1 MKKKLLSLVLAGAMV
16 ASTSVSAFADTVV
29 DKNEGTANVNITG
42 SVDANNGNSPTGTIS
57 VSVPTALSFSVNKDG
72 EVRGGNITIA
82 NNGVDTVDV
91 TAVKFYDKTPTSK
104 ITAKTPNGFTAES
117 QERSNVVLSIGGNQS
132 ERAYFKSEET
142 LADDNNGIYNV
153 AGDKKVD
160 GITIS
165 SITGG
170 NTDVLNLGGFAGKL
184 NLTND
189 DGNAGITDSFVLTL
203 KITKANK

>member
-29 DKNEGTANVNITG
+29 DKNEGTANVTITG

-72 EVRGGNITIA
+72 EVSGGNITIA

-104 ITAKTPNGFTAES
+104 ITAKIPTEFTAANE
-117 QERSNVVLSIGGNQS
+117 ERSNMVLSIGGNQS
-132 ERAYFKSEET
+132 ERAYFKSET
-142 LADDNNGIYNV
+142 LADNKNGIYSV
-153 AGDKKVD
+153 AGANEAD
-160 GITIS
+160 GIKIS

-170 NTDVLNLGGFAGKL
+170 NTDVLDLDGIAGEQD
-184 NLTND
+184 LTND
-189 DGNAGITDSFVLTL
+189 SENAGITDSFVLTL

>member
-29 DKNEGTANVNITG
+29 DKHEGTANVTITG

-72 EVRGGNITIA
+72 EVSGGNITIA

-104 ITAKTPNGFTAES
+104 ITAKIPTEFTAADE
-117 QERSNVVLSIGGNQS
+117 ERSNMVLSIGGNQS
-132 ERAYFKSEET
+132 ERAYFKSET
-142 LADDNNGIYNV
+142 LADNKNGIYSV
-153 AGDKKVD
+153 AGDNKLD
-160 GITIS
+160 GIKIS

-170 NTDVLNLGGFAGKL
+170 NTDVLDLDGFAGEED
-184 NLTND
+184 LTND
-189 DGNAGITDSFVLTL
+189 SENAGVTDSFVLTL